1 MGKHWSLD
9 DIPWERF
16 DAAAVDA
23 EVVKAIKAVAL
34 VEHDSADYVTYLCN
48 VFEGEPEFQAAVRR
62 WGAEEEQ
69 HGKALARWARLADP
83 GFDLEHCLARF
94 RAGYRLP
101 LEVRASVRGS
111 RSAELLARCV
121 VGAGTSALYSA
132 LRDATDEPVL
142 KAISQRIAGDEFRH
156 YKLFYE
162 HLKRYRVAEPLG
174 LWRRL
179 RVAFGR
185 VAETTDDELAFAYH
199 CATGERAAY
208 DRKRCSRAYERR
220 VAGLYR
226 FGHIARALAMI
237 LKAVGLKPQGRL
249 HKLLARAAWRWL
261 GLRKRRLER
270 LAA

>member
-1 MGKHWSLD
+1 MAKHWSLD

-23 EVVKAIKAVAL
+23 EVVKVVKAAAL
-34 VEHDSADYVTYLCN
+34 VEHNSADYVTYLCN
-48 VFEGEPEFQAAVRR
+48 VFEGDAQFQAAAQA

-83 GFDLEHCLARF
+83 GFDFERCFTRF

-101 LEVRASVRGS
+101 PEARASVRGS

-121 VGAGTSALYSA
+121 VEVGTSSLYSA
-132 LRDATDEPVL
+132 IRDATEEPVL
-142 KAISQRIAGDEFRH
+142 KAISHRIAGDEFRH
-156 YKLFYE
+156 YKLFYD

-185 VAETTDDELAFAYH
+185 VAETTDDELAFAYY
-199 CATGERAAY
+199 CGTGDRAAY

-220 VAGLYR
+220 AAGLYR